1 MPGRAHCERG
11 TSTTRLRRERGGYG
25 QDSTAT
31 GGGNMAEIK
40 TPRELFLHEL
50 GDILYVEER
59 LEQEVLPKI
68 MGEVRN
74 DELRKGLEKH
84 LEQTRQHVENVEEVF
99 NKLGEQPQSEE
110 CIGFQGLKKE
120 HEKLVGESA
129 EQLIDLVAV
138 GAVARTEHYE
148 VAAYE
153 NLITMARG
161 LDERDVVELLEKN
174 MKDDKETLREVE
186 RLAEHLSKEQM
197 KELTEA

>member
-1 MPGRAHCERG
+1 
-11 TSTTRLRRERGGYG
+11 
-25 QDSTAT
+25 
-31 GGGNMAEIK
+31 MAEIR

-50 GDILYVEER
+50 GDILYVEEH

-74 DELRKGLEKH
+74 DELRRGLEKH

-99 NKLGEQPQSEE
+99 DKLGEQPQSEE

-120 HEKLVGESA
+120 HEKLVGESS
-129 EQLIDLVAV
+129 EHLIDLVAV

-153 NLITMARG
+153 NLVTMARALG
-161 LDERDVVELLEKN
+161 KRDVVDLLEKN

-186 RLAEHLSKEQM
+186 RLGKQLSKEQV
-197 KELTEA
+197 KELSEA

>member
-1 MPGRAHCERG
+1 
-11 TSTTRLRRERGGYG
+11 
-25 QDSTAT
+25 
-31 GGGNMAEIK
+31 MAEIK

-50 GDILYVEER
+50 GDILYVEEH

-68 MGEVRN
+68 IGEVRN

-110 CIGFQGLKKE
+110 CIGFQGLKNE
-120 HEKLVGESA
+120 HEELVGESA

-153 NLITMARG
+153 NLITMARA
-161 LDERDVVELLEKN
+161 LDERDVVQLLEKN

-186 RLAEHLSKEQM
+186 RLAEQLSKEQM
-197 KELTEA
+197 TELTEA

>member
-1 MPGRAHCERG
+1 
-11 TSTTRLRRERGGYG
+11 
-25 QDSTAT
+25 
-31 GGGNMAEIK
+31 MAEIR

-50 GDILYVEER
+50 GDILYVEEH

-74 DELRKGLEKH
+74 DELRRGLEKH

-99 NKLGEQPQSEE
+99 DKLGEQPESEE

-120 HEKLVGESA
+120 HEKLVGESS

-153 NLITMARG
+153 NLVTMARALG
-161 LDERDVVELLEKN
+161 ERDVVDLLEKN

-186 RLAEHLSKEQM
+186 RLGKQLSKEQV
-197 KELTEA
+197 KELSEA